1 MSQIESVKQKL
12 QARLPGVSAVI
23 DEPLKPDGPWML
35 DVALDNRAV
44 NIEWRPHRGFGISS
58 QEPHRE
64 GYYGE
69 EPDEILSTVDETVGR
84 VVELI
89 KSGAS
94 TVPPSELT
102 LGELRERLRLSQ
114 AQLARRLRVSQ
125 AAISELEKNLV
136 RSQLQ
141 TLRKAVKALGA
152 ELEIRAVLPNAR
164 AFTLKLSE
172 DGASRFR
179 RSVRPRKRRSIKRR
193 GR

>member
-1 MSQIESVKQKL
+1 MSQIETVKQKL
-12 QARLPGVSAVI
+12 RAPLPGVSAVI
-23 DEPLKPDGPWML
+23 DEPLRPDGPWML
-35 DVALDNRAV
+35 DV
-44 NIEWRPHRGFGISS
+44 
-58 QEPHRE
+58 
-64 GYYGE
+64 YGE
-69 EPDEILSTVDETVGR
+69 GPDEILSTVDETVGR

-94 TVPPSELT
+94 TAAPSELT
-102 LGELRERLRLSQ
+102 FGELRERLSLSQ

-141 TLRKAVKALGA
+141 TVRKAVKALGA

-172 DGASRFR
+172 DGATRFR
-179 RSVRPRKRRSIKRR
+179 RGVRSRKRRSTKRR
-193 GR
+193 